1 MQLSI
6 ISTTCQR
13 RSSPRLPLESWQVP
27 NILMRSK
34 TRSYLNGTVPFAFSF
49 SLRRTHPGY
58 DYYYTQG
65 EMSKSDGT
73 VLVNSAY
80 QYNSES
86 SQNVFTITLA
96 GVTFSADLNT
106 YELLQPVSD
115 TQIEQ
120 VESWLRSDDG
130 LLARQTSVVSQKFLY
145 NDRPCR

>member
-1 MQLSI
+1 
-6 ISTTCQR
+6 
-13 RSSPRLPLESWQVP
+13 
-27 NILMRSK
+27 
-34 TRSYLNGTVPFAFSF
+34 
-49 SLRRTHPGY
+49 
-58 DYYYTQG
+58 
-65 EMSKSDGT
+65 MSKSDGT